1 MTITTESL
9 ISECQSLSAIC
20 LNNALN
26 AAYDQTSLQAANLN
40 LGFDLCNR
48 DIQKL
53 LKHNLII
60 ELCEFKKNIPQ
71 NSSLYIKKE
80 EYNHNYLKIIDDIVV
95 RMELYKREK
104 SPNFVKD
111 FIKYLKKNGFSYL
124 SDVYLRRVSNKL
136 ALFR

>member
-20 LNNALN
+20 LNNTLN
-26 AAYDQTSLQAANLN
+26 VAYDKALSQAVNLN
-40 LGFDLCNR
+40 LEFDFCNK

-60 ELCEFKKNIPQ
+60 ELCEFKKNLPR

-80 EYNHNYLKIIDDIVV
+80 EFNHNYLKIIDDVVV
-95 RMELYKREK
+95 RMEIYKREK
-104 SPNFVKD
+104 SPNFIKD

-124 SDVYLRRVSNKL
+124 SDVYLKRVSNKL